1 MHGIQALPYGPNNG
15 SRMEESMPSM
25 DRLHSSYGW
34 DFREERNDRRRW
46 EPLFEVVNTINCQ
59 ELVKH
64 AKQHPRHR
72 LERKKPL

>member
-25 DRLHSSYGW
+25 DRLHSSYCW
-34 DFREERNDRRRW
+34 DFREERNDQRRW
-46 EPLFEVVNTINCQ
+46 ERLFEVVNTINCQ

-64 AKQHPRHR
+64 AKQHRPHR
-72 LERKKPL
+72 LERKKHF